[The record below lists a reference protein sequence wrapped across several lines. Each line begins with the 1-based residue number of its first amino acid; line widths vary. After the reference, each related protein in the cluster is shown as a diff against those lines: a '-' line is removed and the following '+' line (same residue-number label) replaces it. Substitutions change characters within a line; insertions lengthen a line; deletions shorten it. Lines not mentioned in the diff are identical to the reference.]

1 MTNDGKVHAKPRQA
15 RTMTYRHDG
24 DKYEATVGEPRKAYR
39 RRTGPRGGYI
49 KNADWQGWGTPT
61 GSTVTAIIDAGHV
74 IEVYS
79 EEPSRGWANPSMVG
93 HSEVM
98 SIEWISEPGE
108 QANPA

>member
-1 MTNDGKVHAKPRQA
+1 MTNDGEVHSRPRQA

-24 DKYEATVGEPRKAYR
+24 DKYEVTVGEPRKVYR

-61 GSTVTAIIDAGHV
+61 GSIVMAIIDAGRV

-79 EEPSRGWANPSMVG
+79 EEPSRGWANPSLVG

-98 SIEWISEPGE
+98 SIEWISERGE